1 METSRIDQFLLM
13 NGSKFPPECIVEI
26 SEALKLT
33 ADDHA
38 QVAVSYPYK
47 DPTIA
52 IILSVIIGSLG
63 VDRFY
68 VGDILLGILK
78 LITAGGCGIWWFVD
92 LFLIMGAPHAVKTTR
107 PSYTSSNAPRQ
118 TAPPQHRTRRT
129 FQKTEKSRQK
139 IWRIS
144 PKALL
149 LHSN

>member
-52 IILSVIIGSLG
+52 IILSVILGSLG

-92 LFLIMGAPHAVKTTR
+92 LFLIMGA
-107 PSYTSSNAPRQ
+107 
-118 TAPPQHRTRRT
+118 TRR
-129 FQKTEKSRQK
+129 KNYES
-139 IWRIS
+139 I
-144 PKALL
+144 
-149 LHSN
+149 LHLI

>member
-33 ADDHA
+33 TDDHA

-52 IILSVIIGSLG
+52 IILSVVLGSLG

-92 LFLIMGAPHAVKTTR
+92 LFLIMGA
-107 PSYTSSNAPRQ
+107 
-118 TAPPQHRTRRT
+118 TRRKNYET
-129 FQKTEKSRQK
+129 
-139 IWRIS
+139 I
-144 PKALL
+144 
-149 LHSN
+149 LHLI